1 MLPPYPC
8 LGPVW
13 TGLYRL
19 RTALLQ
25 KTASRTGKE
34 AKFPWEILQE
44 DEMRMVEENRR
55 YAPSSD
61 KGFSLIELL
70 VALAIVGIL
79 TAIAIPQMV
88 AQRRLIRSTAVAREI
103 MAQMR
108 YARQVA
114 MSDRQTVTFE
124 YDDATKQIRIINHHN
139 NHNPTDAVFPGC
151 TVGRKEILVAAGYPN
166 TACSRVVTTYAL
178 SQGGLPASEI
188 TYGIPTG
195 SPPLP
200 AGAPPFP
207 LPTVPLGDTI
217 LMTPLILPAGAGGKL
232 FIAFQNDG
240 SVIDAAGL
248 PLDTA
253 LFFFNNQAAQATASA
268 ISVVGASG
276 RVKVWRYQLN
286 GNSYIE

>member
-1 MLPPYPC
+1 MVHKNPHH
-8 LGPVW
+8 VW
-13 TGLYRL
+13 
-19 RTALLQ
+19 
-25 KTASRTGKE
+25 
-34 AKFPWEILQE
+34 
-44 DEMRMVEENRR
+44 
-55 YAPSSD
+55 SSA
-61 KGFSLIELL
+61 KGFSLIELML
-70 VALAIVGIL
+70 VVAIVAIL

-88 AQRRLIRSTAVAREI
+88 AQRRQLRSNAVAREI

-108 YARQVA
+108 SARQVA
-114 MSDRQTVTFE
+114 MSERQSVTFE

-139 NHNPTDAVFPGC
+139 NHNPADAVFPGC
-151 TVGRKEILVAAGYPN
+151 TVGRKEILVATGYPN
-166 TACSRVVTTYAL
+166 TACNRVVTTYAIA
-178 SQGGLPASEI
+178 QGGLPASEI

-207 LPTVPLGDTI
+207 LSTTPLGDNI

-232 FIAFQNDG
+232 FITFQNDG